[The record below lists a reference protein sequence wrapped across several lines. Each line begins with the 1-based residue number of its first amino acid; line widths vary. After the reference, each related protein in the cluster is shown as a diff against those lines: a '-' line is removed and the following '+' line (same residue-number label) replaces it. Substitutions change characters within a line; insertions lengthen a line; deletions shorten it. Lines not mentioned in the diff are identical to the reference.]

1 MDARYF
7 LNRLKQEV
15 GIKTD
20 KDLAAAMGVRYG
32 TLTKWVAR
40 NSIPKDPLVA
50 FVVKQGIDLK
60 QLAYDEISEMT
71 RRQFSGSA
79 VPRLSKSAID
89 SLLDQ
94 EAQVFSDQMRDA
106 YLFIAQYG
114 NMALLKKFEKEL
126 SSISASYI
134 EKCEKL
140 REILSD

>member
-1 MDARYF
+1 MDVRYF

-20 KDLAAAMGVRYG
+20 KELAEAMGVKYG

-40 NSIPKDPLVA
+40 NSIPKDPLVE

-79 VPRLSKSAID
+79 IPHLSKSAID

-94 EAQVFSDQMRDA
+94 EAQIFSDQMREA
-106 YLFIAQYG
+106 YLFIAQHG
-114 NMALLKKFEKEL
+114 NRVLLKKFEEEL
-126 SSISASYI
+126 SSMSASYI

-140 REILSD
+140 RAMLED

>member
-7 LNRLKQEV
+7 LNRLKQEI

-20 KDLAAAMGVRYG
+20 KDLAEAMGVKYG
-32 TLTKWVAR
+32 TLTKWVVR
-40 NSIPKDPLVA
+40 NSIPKDPLIEFA
-50 FVVKQGIDLK
+50 VKQGIDLK
-60 QLAYDEISEMT
+60 QLAYDEVSEMT
-71 RRQFSGSA
+71 KRQFSGSA

-94 EAQVFSDQMRDA
+94 EAQVFSNQMREA

-114 NMALLKKFEKEL
+114 NIALLKRFEEEL
-126 SSISASYI
+126 SSMSASYI

-140 REILSD
+140 REMLEE